1 MELCVDSMNVSKQS
15 GMSDI
20 WKKRLAW
27 WAVIT
32 LPIALVAVEW
42 RGNDSGLLLLGFI
55 WVFNLN
61 YLEDRL
67 NEEQKGDNS
76 H

>member
-1 MELCVDSMNVSKQS
+1 M
-15 GMSDI
+15 
-20 WKKRLAW
+20 
-27 WAVIT
+27 IT

-42 RGNDSGLLLLGFI
+42 WGNDSGLLLLLFI

-67 NEEQKGDNS
+67 NEEQKGDNRD
-76 H
+76 

>member
-1 MELCVDSMNVSKQS
+1 MKS

-27 WAVIT
+27 WAVIP
-32 LPIALVAVEW
+32 LPIALVAVERW
-42 RGNDSGLLLLGFI
+42 GNDSGLLLLRFI

-61 YLEDRL
+61 YVVDRL
-67 NEEQKGDNS
+67 NEEQKGDNRD
-76 H
+76 

>member
-1 MELCVDSMNVSKQS
+1 
-15 GMSDI
+15 MSSI
-20 WKKRLAW
+20 WKKRLVW

-32 LPIALVAVEW
+32 LPIVLVAIEW
-42 RGNDSGLLLLGFI
+42 QGNGLMLLGLI

-67 NEEQKGDNS
+67 NESKGDCGD
-76 H
+76 

>member
-1 MELCVDSMNVSKQS
+1 
-15 GMSDI
+15 MSTI

-27 WAVIT
+27 WAIIT
-32 LPIALVAVEW
+32 LPIVLVAIKW
-42 RGNDSGLLLLGFI
+42 HGNGLMLLGLI

-67 NEEQKGDNS
+67 NER
-76 H
+76 

>member
-1 MELCVDSMNVSKQS
+1 MTWLIMNVSNKS
-15 GMSDI
+15 EMSSI

-27 WAVIT
+27 WAIIT
-32 LPIALVAVEW
+32 LPIVLVAIKW
-42 RGNDSGLLLLGFI
+42 HGNGLMLLGLI

-67 NEEQKGDNS
+67 NEKRDNS
-76 H
+76 GKC

>member
-1 MELCVDSMNVSKQS
+1 MALWIMNVSKQL

-42 RGNDSGLLLLGFI
+42 WGNDSGLLLLAFI

-67 NEEQKGDNS
+67 NEEQKGDNRY
-76 H
+76 

>member
-1 MELCVDSMNVSKQS
+1 MIMNGINKLE
-15 GMSDI
+15 MCRI

-27 WAVIT
+27 WAIIT
-32 LPIALVAVEW
+32 LPIVLVAIKW
-42 RGNDSGLLLLGFI
+42 HGNGLMLLGLI

-67 NEEQKGDNS
+67 NEKRDNS
-76 H
+76 GKY

>member
-1 MELCVDSMNVSKQS
+1 MNVSNRS
-15 GMSDI
+15 EMSNI
-20 WKKRLAW
+20 WKKRIAW

-32 LPIALVAVEW
+32 LPIALVAVKW
-42 RGNDSGLLLLGFI
+42 WGNDPGLLLLAFI

-67 NEEQKGDNS
+67 NEEQKGDNRD
-76 H
+76 